1 MALHILFKSGS
12 IFNSD
17 AGLLVNPVNTFG
29 KMGAGLAKQFKQR
42 FKQNELLYIA
52 HCKKQSYSIHNFGIP
67 TFDDSGKLICNFPTK
82 EDWEKPSKLA
92 YIRKGLLHLRNF
104 LMNYPDR
111 DRVERIAIPAL
122 GCGLGG
128 MDAKI
133 VLHLILYHLK
143 FVDFDVTVELYGF
156 DKLPKKHRDFVRR
169 QYDLTHRQHPRFT
182 GVGSRKTTRIA
193 EDELGDVVKVLSRRF
208 ALLTVT
214 GDASEGGDKVVWEN
228 ALEGHRIRFGPVG
241 RMSYSLHTQVVP
253 PDTEAYNLAV
263 SIVSKLHPAW
273 RWLKPEYRE
282 LHIRNVFQVM
292 GGLVTRPSEFVLC
305 WTPDGAEEKTSKKTG
320 GTGTAIRVANHFG
333 IPVFNMQNED
343 CIERLGEYLGVNL
356 MEIV

>member
-1 MALHILFKSGS
+1 MGLYVVFKTGN
-12 IFNSD
+12 IFNSGAD
-17 AGLLVNPVNTFG
+17 LLVNPVNTRG
-29 KMGAGLAKQFKQR
+29 VMGAGLAKQFKQKYKGN
-42 FKQNELLYIA
+42 FEQYVSY
-52 HCKKQSYSIHNFGIP
+52 CKSKSYSIERFGVPI
-67 TFDDSGKLICNFPTK
+67 FEDQDQLICNFPTK
-82 EDWEKPSKLA
+82 EDWEKPSRLS
-92 YIRKGLLHLRNF
+92 YIRKGLLSLRNT

-111 DRVERIAIPAL
+111 DRVTKIAIPAL

-128 MDAKI
+128 LDPKV

-143 FVDFDVTVELYGF
+143 FVDFDLELCLYGF
-156 DKLPKKHRDFVRR
+156 DKIPKKIRDFMRKH
-169 QYDLTHRQHPRFT
+169 YDLRHRQHPRFT
-182 GVGSRKTTRIA
+182 GVGSRRTTRVA

-208 ALLTVT
+208 ALLTCT
-214 GDASEGGDKVVWEN
+214 GDASEGGDKVVWNN

-241 RMSYSLHTQVVP
+241 RSSYSLHTQVVP
-253 PDTEAYNLAV
+253 PDTEAYSLAV

-273 RWLKPEYRE
+273 RFLKQEHRE

-292 GGLVTRPSEFVLC
+292 GATVSRPSEFLLC

-320 GTGTAIRVANHFG
+320 GTGTAIRIANHFG

-356 MEIV
+356 MEII